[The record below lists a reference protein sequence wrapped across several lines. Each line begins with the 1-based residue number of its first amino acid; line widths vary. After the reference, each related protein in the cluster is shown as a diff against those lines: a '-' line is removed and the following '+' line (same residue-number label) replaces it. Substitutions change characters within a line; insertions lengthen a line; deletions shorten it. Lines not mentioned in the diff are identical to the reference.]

1 MNLPS
6 RKWIVSIVVLL
17 VFLVIMVGKKQ
28 KSLHKLSPKQA
39 LDLYYK
45 AKYKGN
51 VELIKKLIYFPPGTT
66 EEQKLAEAKSN
77 SVGPNAGL
85 LIRLVASRMKAKY
98 GKIIDENTAE
108 VGVVFR
114 AGFLGF
120 GQENPSHK
128 VILKKDDNIWKYF
141 GGKYNLPGEQL
152 FEKLK
157 DNPEDADLYYY
168 YGFHIMSEN
177 PAKANRFFKKYY
189 ELEPDGFW
197 VTPHFVKKLEEHE
210 YFESELLTLL
220 DVENIPQNSPGRAV
234 TYRKI
239 GQFFVEK
246 KDYKKAKFYYDKA
259 TEILKISRSPLSEE
273 RLTKAKQELRLR
285 IEGKYYDILD
295 ENEKAKDQNKDLRP
309 K

>member
-1 MNLPS
+1 MRVEMNLPS
-6 RKWIVSIVVLL
+6 PKWIVRIVVLL
-17 VFLVIMVGKKQ
+17 ILLVMMVGNKQ
-28 KSLHKLSPKQA
+28 NNLHSLSPKQA
-39 LDLYYK
+39 LNLYYK

-66 EEQKLAEAKSN
+66 EEQKLAEAKS
-77 SVGPNAGL
+77 SSIGPNAGP
-85 LIRLVASRMKAKY
+85 LIKLVASRRKAKY

-108 VGVVFR
+108 VGVVSR

-120 GQENPSHK
+120 GQENPVAK

-141 GGKYNLPGEQL
+141 DSKYNLPGEQL

-168 YGFHIMSEN
+168 YGFRIMSEN

-197 VTPHFVKKLEEHE
+197 VTPHFVKELEEHE
-210 YFESELLTLL
+210 YFENEMLTSL
-220 DVENIPQNSPGRAV
+220 DVEKVPQNSPGRAV

-246 KDYKKAKFYYDKA
+246 KDYKKAKLYYDKA

-273 RLTKAKQELRLR
+273 RLTKAKQELELRL
-285 IEGKYYDILD
+285 EGKYVDLLT
-295 ENEKAKDQNKDLRP
+295 ELEQNPINQK
-309 K
+309 